1 VLPVGGSFRCR
12 SGCASEEALTIVRAG
27 VSAFICVNA
36 ACVPPLGAT
45 QLPQMPAEHTRVL
58 LVDDHDVFRHGLAQ
72 LLGDEGLDV
81 VAQASGGEAGV
92 RLARELAPE
101 VVLMDLAMPGMD
113 GVEATRAIAAGEQ
126 APAVVVLSLSDDDA
140 AMLEALLAGAAGY
153 LLKDATLE
161 QIVAAVQ
168 AAAAGD
174 AVIPPRIAPELL
186 RRLRVVERARS
197 ASAADGGDTVELSER
212 EHEILRLIV
221 DGRDNAAIAAELYIS
236 PNTVKSH
243 VASIFGKLGVE
254 SRLQASVQALRRGLV
269 S

>member
-1 VLPVGGSFRCR
+1 M
-12 SGCASEEALTIVRAG
+12 I
-27 VSAFICVNA
+27 
-36 ACVPPLGAT
+36 
-45 QLPQMPAEHTRVL
+45 RVL

-81 VAQASGGEAGV
+81 VAQANGGEAGV
-92 RLARELAPE
+92 RLAHELAPD

-113 GVEATRAIAAGEQ
+113 GVEATRAIAVAAD
-126 APAVVVLSLSDDDA
+126 APAVVVLTLSDDDA
-140 AMLEALLAGAAGY
+140 SMLEALLAGAAGY

-174 AVIPPRIAPELL
+174 AVIPPRVAPELL
-186 RRLRVVERARS
+186 RRLRAAEPARAVTT
-197 ASAADGGDTVELSER
+197 DGDAVELSER
-212 EHEILRLIV
+212 EHEVLRLIV
-221 DGRDNAAIAAELYIS
+221 EGHDNAAIAAELFIS

>member
-1 VLPVGGSFRCR
+1 
-12 SGCASEEALTIVRAG
+12 
-27 VSAFICVNA
+27 
-36 ACVPPLGAT
+36 
-45 QLPQMPAEHTRVL
+45 MPRVL

-92 RLARELAPE
+92 RLARELAPD

-113 GVEATRAIAAGEQ
+113 GVEATRAIAADTE
-126 APAVVVLSLSDDDA
+126 APAVVVLTLSDDDA
-140 AMLEALLAGAAGY
+140 SMLDALLAGAAGY

-186 RRLRVVERARS
+186 RRLRAAEPAP
-197 ASAADGGDTVELSER
+197 AAAADGDAVELSER
-212 EHEILRLIV
+212 EHEVLRLIV
-221 DGRDNAAIAAELYIS
+221 DGRDNAAIAAELFIS

-254 SRLQASVQALRRGLV
+254 NRLQASVQALRRGLV

>member
-1 VLPVGGSFRCR
+1 
-12 SGCASEEALTIVRAG
+12 
-27 VSAFICVNA
+27 
-36 ACVPPLGAT
+36 
-45 QLPQMPAEHTRVL
+45 MTRLL

-72 LLGDEGLDV
+72 LLRDEGLDV
-81 VAQASGGEAGV
+81 VAEASGGEAGV
-92 RLARELAPE
+92 RLARELTPD

-113 GVEATRAIAAGEQ
+113 GVEATRAIAGGEH
-126 APAVVVLSLSDDDA
+126 APAVVVLTLSDDDA
-140 AMLEALLAGAAGY
+140 SMLEALLAGAAGY

-186 RRLRVVERARS
+186 RRLR
-197 ASAADGGDTVELSER
+197 AAEPTHAATADDAIELSER
-212 EHEILRLIV
+212 EHEVLRLLV
-221 DGRDNAAIAAELYIS
+221 DGRDNAAIAAELFIS
-236 PNTVKSH
+236 PHTVKSH

-254 SRLQASVQALRRGLV
+254 SRLQASVQALRSGLV